1 MKRTAGLR
9 HAPLQAYSPALAED
23 LGKGLQRGGPNYELR
38 PPRACYPTLRSARPP
53 PGFALTGM
61 AGPRSGSVEQARKD
75 YTANEWQAI

>member
-1 MKRTAGLR
+1 MN
-9 HAPLQAYSPALAED
+9 SD
-23 LGKGLQRGGPNYELR
+23 
-38 PPRACYPTLRSARPP
+38 PPRLLSYPAVSTSP